1 MSDGQAS
8 KEMVSLMSN
17 VASTLESVRT
27 VLLRCGD
34 KCIANG
40 FSGRCGEVDG
50 SPEGF
55 ARQCGCEYWLWL

>member
-27 VLLRCGD
+27 VLLHCGD
-34 KCIANG
+34 EYVANG
-40 FSGRCGEVDG
+40 FCRRCGEVDG

-55 ARQCGCEYWLWL
+55 ARQCGCEH

>member
-1 MSDGQAS
+1 MSEGQAS

-27 VLLRCGD
+27 VLLHCGD

-40 FSGRCGEVDG
+40 FGGRCREVNG

-55 ARQCGCEYWLWL
+55 ARQCGCEH